1 MANRKTETLHALCVQ
16 SLSRRQP
23 YPAVLPGQGQPG
35 ATFRAR
41 QEAQKAASGTSMS
54 ELSVASA
61 MARSAARRGST
72 WCTKNF
78 AAAILPV

>member
-1 MANRKTETLHALCVQ
+1 MTNEKTETLHAECVQ
-16 SLSRRQP
+16 SLSLRRP
-23 YPAVLPGQGQPG
+23 YPAVLPGQGRPG
-35 ATFRAR
+35 ASFRAR
-41 QEAQKAASGTSMS
+41 QVTQKADSGTSMR

-61 MARSAARRGST
+61 MARSAAKRGST